1 MILPCDVSNVLL
13 WALMRAPAAAA
24 GPMPRACLGASPA
37 HPAPGADLLAACP
50 PQLLPLHCG
59 AWLLDVRFFLLKA
72 FAHFMGIFE
81 RFSTCVVILWVLLCF
96 YSSGHVMGLSARFFS
111 TCRTRAA
118 RTCTPASA
126 SGCFTNPWQMSSVSP
141 RVTACAPGTMR
152 FEMTTERIAPGLQC
166 CNDVAL

>member
-59 AWLLDVRFFLLKA
+59 AWLLDVRFLLKA
-72 FAHFMGIFE
+72 LP
-81 RFSTCVVILWVLLCF
+81 TLWVYLSGFRLVLSFYGCF
-96 YSSGHVMGLSARFFS
+96 CVSTALATLWVFLRLFS

>member
-24 GPMPRACLGASPA
+24 AQCPEPAWGLPPLILLLVPTCLLLALRSSCPYTA
-37 HPAPGADLLAACP
+37 APGSLMF
-50 PQLLPLHCG
+50 
-59 AWLLDVRFFLLKA
+59 FFLLKA

-96 YSSGHVMGLSARFFS
+96 YSSGHVMGLSARFFL